1 MAFPPSL
8 LTIAAT
14 RFGAGTRPWFFA
26 EGWLII
32 FPLVRSIYSEIQP
45 MSLDEKIEAL
55 KLKHHELEAALDE
68 ETSRPQPDEVEISI
82 IKKQKLRIKD
92 QLANLSAL

>member
-1 MAFPPSL
+1 
-8 LTIAAT
+8 
-14 RFGAGTRPWFFA
+14 
-26 EGWLII
+26 
-32 FPLVRSIYSEIQP
+32 

-68 ETSRPQPDEVEISI
+68 EKNRPQPDEIEISI

-92 QLANLSAL
+92 QLASLSAL